1 MKSKVIKRIGE
12 RTFVLVMDIGDEVVS
27 TLTDFAKAQGL
38 AGSHFTGIGALR
50 DVTLGFFDW
59 QKKDYNRIELD
70 EQVEVLSLLGDI
82 ALDAGEPRL
91 HAHIVVGRSD
101 GSAHG
106 GHLLAAHVRPT
117 LEIVLIETPAL
128 LRRTY
133 DPESRLPLINLEES
147 RIEYDNRR

>member
-1 MKSKVIKRIGE
+1 MES
-12 RTFVLVMDIGDEVVS
+12 GDEVVS
-27 TLTDFAKAQGL
+27 TLTDFAKRQGL
-38 AGSHFTGIGALR
+38 AASHLKAIGALS

-59 QKKDYNRIELD
+59 QTKAYRRIELR

-82 ALDAGEPRL
+82 ALDKGEPRL
-91 HAHIVVGRSD
+91 HAHIVVGRAD

-106 GHLLAAHVRPT
+106 GHLLEAHVRPT

-133 DPESRLPLINLEES
+133 DAASGLALINLEKS
-147 RIEYDNRR
+147 GVLP

>member
-1 MKSKVIKRIGE
+1 MKSKAIKKIGE
-12 RTFVLVMDIGDEVVS
+12 RTFVLVMDSGDEVVA
-27 TLTDFAKAQGL
+27 TLTDFAKAQGF
-38 AGSHFTGIGALR
+38 AASHFTRIGALH

-59 QKKDYNRIELD
+59 KTKDYTRIVLD
-70 EQVEVLSLLGDI
+70 EQVEVLSLMGDI
-82 ALDAGEPRL
+82 ALDENEPRV

-106 GHLLAAHVRPT
+106 GHLLEAHVRPT

-133 DPESRLPLINLEES
+133 DPESGLALINLRKS
-147 RIEYDNRR
+147 GVTQ